1 MRDRGLLESAV
12 AQPQATFGGEL
23 VHDGPYAMAGAYL
36 FHIVSNHPFVDGNKR
51 TGVLAAMVFLDL
63 NGVTI
68 EDPGGELYALTL
80 AVAAGQSGK
89 AELTTRLR
97 SLASPRRSDRGAR

>member
-1 MRDRGLLESAV
+1 MAQAAATIGGQFLHHDLL
-12 AQPQATFGGEL
+12 
-23 VHDGPYAMAGAYL
+23 AMAGAYL